1 MTTILELDRVVK
13 RFGGLVAVNN
23 FSTRLEA
30 GELCALIGPNGSGKT
45 TIFNLITGI
54 YEPTEGHIVFDG
66 QDITGRR
73 PDLIASLGIA
83 RTFQNIR
90 LFKGLDVLGNVL
102 VGHHLRLKADP
113 FSAIV
118 RLPNYT
124 AEERLMREE
133 ALELLTA
140 LHLDHLAHENAVA
153 LPYGQQRK
161 LEIARALATHP
172 KLLLLD
178 EPAAGMNRAES
189 QELMDFILHIL
200 DTFKLTIFLI
210 EHQMRVVMG
219 ICPRII
225 VIDHGETIA
234 EGPPQAIQNDQRVI
248 EAYLGVGDY
257 AGD

>member
-1 MTTILELDRVVK
+1 MSILKIENVVK

-23 FSTRLEA
+23 FSTELA
-30 GELCALIGPNGSGKT
+30 PNELCALIGPNGSGKT

-54 YEPTEGHIVFDG
+54 YEPTEGRITFNDK
-66 QDITGRR
+66 DITGLR
-73 PDLIASLGIA
+73 PDIIASLGIA

-90 LFKGLDVLGNVL
+90 LFAGLDVLGNVL

-113 FSAIV
+113 FSAIF

-124 AEERLMREE
+124 AEDKMMVDE
-133 ALELLTA
+133 AMELLA
-140 LHLDHLAHENAVA
+140 SLKLDHLAHEHAPS

-161 LEIARALATHP
+161 LEIARALATKP
-172 KLLLLD
+172 RLLLLD
-178 EPAAGMNRAES
+178 EPAAGMNSAES
-189 QELMDFILHIL
+189 RELMDFILHVL
-200 DTFKLTIFLI
+200 ESFKITIFLI

-234 EGPPQAIQNDQRVI
+234 EGAPEAIQNDPNVI

-257 AGD
+257 AS